1 MPRLT
6 ALKMNPNGIQIHQPR
21 VGGPRR
27 TGDPCRMGHQR
38 LPWETVPQIRPRSA
52 AFMPLHLTHTNTRRN
67 FPRPRQ
73 SVRWSDL

>member
-27 TGDPCRMGHQR
+27 QA
-38 LPWETVPQIRPRSA
+38 RSA
-52 AFMPLHLTHTNTRRN
+52 YPGKP
-67 FPRPRQ
+67 FPKFIN
-73 SVRWSDL
+73 SEGNLCKSILNKW